1 MEYKKGEKTKDC
13 PSGEIQVTEKGEKD
27 TAKRADNCKHK
38 RKIRSYKVRSQ
49 RKGAFQETDNP
60 KLLLKA
66 SAEVKQV

>member
-13 PSGEIQVTEKGEKD
+13 PLGEIQVTEKGED
-27 TAKRADNCKHK
+27 TAKVADNCKHK
-38 RKIRSYKVRSQ
+38 RKMRSYKVISQ